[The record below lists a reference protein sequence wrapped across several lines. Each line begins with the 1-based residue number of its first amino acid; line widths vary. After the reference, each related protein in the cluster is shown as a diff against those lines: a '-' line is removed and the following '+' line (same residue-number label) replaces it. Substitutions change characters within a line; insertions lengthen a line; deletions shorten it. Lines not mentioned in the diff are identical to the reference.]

1 MKAAARAPAPTP
13 ETPRP
18 SPAPARAAPAS
29 SARRP
34 AASGPPALRLAE
46 STPAPVAAPASQ
58 AVTPAPAPAP
68 ALGSPQ
74 SRRSQEPKRD
84 EGLFD
89 KVVWGLVRQFAP
101 DLEPIMRDGIVGWL
115 QDQIAAAIS
124 RLVDTLTAPIRAV
137 TGVAATLT
145 TVFQSLVEW
154 MQEAAAKIA
163 KGDCTSIT
171 EAAEK
176 IEQVVSGVLSVVSDK
191 IKELA
196 KKVSDFFGGLWN
208 RFGAPIWEMLKEIGG
223 EVWARIQALGQ
234 KLWDSTQ
241 KIRDAGQDAWQ
252 WVKDRLGIG
261 EGPEGQNGLLQWVKA
276 KADEAWKWL
285 KPRIEPYKKQL
296 AVIAGIVLL
305 LSPAGPLLLAAGAVV
320 GLMYGIRWIRQY
332 LRSRA
337 DLIAQRGVLEGVI
350 IPGLMQGIAMVTGAL
365 KSAAAS
371 VSTRLGD
378 VVGAI
383 GQFAGSL
390 ASSLL
395 EFAKQFIEWVGQQF
409 LALSKWATEKL
420 NTLVEWVTTGMA
432 RLKAWLQP
440 ALDALHKVSEVVTDI
455 ARIPVLVASE
465 AWQKIPACL
474 RDPFVNFLINQV
486 LKRIPLFKQITEVL
500 PAMWQK
506 IKTTA
511 LSLLRKVFIEGKLKE
526 AALDVL
532 VLLLEAL
539 EVPLDLIKT
548 VITRGLDSIDLILE
562 KPLEFLAKMLGAVKL
577 GIFQFGERIVQHLLS
592 GLQNWIFAAATKAG
606 LTPPTELS
614 FPAVFEFILQ
624 VLDVTVDRVLERL
637 EKRIGPEKTK
647 AIRKVLTIMAK
658 VWEWVSTLLNEGP
671 AGVWKKLLGQLGD
684 LWGSVLT
691 TAVGYITKTVT
702 KVALEKVLALVAGGP
717 IGVVINGIVAI
728 WKALQT
734 FAKYFK
740 KILEIMNVVFDTIA
754 DIARGAIAGAANMV
768 ENLMGRSLPIILA
781 FLANQI
787 GLGDL
792 SERIKVVLEAI
803 RAKVADA
810 IDWLI
815 DKALAIGGAILG
827 LIKAGVA
834 KVVDWWKA
842 GKKFMF
848 GGEEHTLK
856 FQGEGPDA
864 ELMVESTPKVLEEFL
879 KERKQEPFSPDEKK
893 ALEAIE
899 VEKKKIDKL
908 KKNTGGSFGKA
919 DGEAIQASF
928 EKIAELLPKL
938 GGGKLPASDVEWTPK
953 SVLRDHVGEE
963 MVASPLS
970 LEPGG
975 NAGSQPFEESKLWL
989 AVNRRP
995 MTYVQGHLL
1004 NHHVHGPGNKDNLVP
1019 ITRSANT
1026 QMEASF
1032 ETHVKKAVLSER
1044 KVVEYIVKVKFT
1056 PPKPKRNALDAENE
1070 LPSEIRFEGH
1080 EMKKVRGKWEADTSK
1095 PLFGSGDTTI
1105 ENDLGPD
1112 RDIGIGRE
1120 YINLSDATPGELQ
1133 KIPGITAD
1141 LAEKIRRLRLARD
1154 DDEPFHRYEDLAPAG
1169 VSQALIDKLRDD
1181 KYVLLYEGA

>member
-1 MKAAARAPAPTP
+1 V
-13 ETPRP
+13 
-18 SPAPARAAPAS
+18 PAPARTSPAQ

-46 STPAPVAAPASQ
+46 PPPAPVAAPTPQ

-68 ALGSPQ
+68 TLAAPQ
-74 SRRSQEPKRD
+74 SPRAQAKRE

-89 KVVWGLVRQFAP
+89 IFVRGLVRQFAP
-101 DLEPIMRDGIVGWL
+101 DLEEIIRDGILGWL
-115 QDQIAAAIS
+115 QNQIAAAIS
-124 RLVDTLTAPIRAV
+124 RLVNTLFAPIRAV

-145 TVFQSLVEW
+145 TLFQSLVEW

-163 KGDCTSIT
+163 KGDCSSIT

-208 RFGAPIWEMLKEIGG
+208 RFGAPIWETLKAIGG
-223 EVWARIQALGQ
+223 EAWARIQALGQ
-234 KLWDSTQ
+234 KLWDSTE
-241 KIRDAGQDAWQ
+241 KIREAGEDAWK

-261 EGPEGQNGLLQWVKA
+261 EGAEGHNGLLQWVKA
-276 KADEAWKWL
+276 KAEEAWKWL
-285 KPRIEPYKKQL
+285 APRIDPYKKQL
-296 AVIAGIVLL
+296 AAIATTVLL
-305 LSPAGPLLLAAGAVV
+305 LSPAGPILLAAGAVV

-350 IPGLMQGIAMVTGAL
+350 IPGLMQGIAAVTGAL
-365 KSAAAS
+365 KGAAAS

-395 EFAKQFIEWVGQQF
+395 DFAKQFIEWIGEQF

-420 NTLVEWVTTGMA
+420 NKLVEWVTTGMA

-455 ARIPVLVASE
+455 VKIPVLVASA
-465 AWQKIPACL
+465 AWHKIPACL

-511 LSLLRKVFIEGKLKE
+511 LSLLRKVFMEGKLKE

-539 EVPLDLIKT
+539 EVPLDLVKT
-548 VITRGLDSIDLILE
+548 VLTKGLDSIDLILD
-562 KPLEFLAKMLGAVKL
+562 KPLEFLANMLGAVKL
-577 GIFQFGERIVQHLLS
+577 GIFQFGERILEHLLS
-592 GLQNWIFAAATKAG
+592 GLQGWIFAAATKAG
-606 LTPPTELS
+606 LTPPKELS
-614 FPAVFEFILQ
+614 FQAVFEFVLQ
-624 VLDVTVDRVLERL
+624 VLDVTVDKVLERL

-647 AIRKVLTIMAK
+647 VIRKVLTVMAK

-684 LWGSVLT
+684 LWGSLLT
-691 TAVGYITKTVT
+691 TASGYITKTVT
-702 KVALEKVLALVAGGP
+702 KIALEKVLALVAGGP

-740 KILEIMNVVFDTIA
+740 QILEIMNVVFDTIA

-768 ENLMGRSLPIILA
+768 ENLMDRSLPVILA

-792 SERIKVVLEAI
+792 SERIKVVLEEI
-803 RAKVADA
+803 RAKVAEA

-815 DKALAIGGAILG
+815 DKALAIGGAVLG
-827 LIKAGVA
+827 LIKAGIA
-834 KVVDWWKA
+834 KVTEWWKA

-856 FQGEGPDA
+856 FEGEGPAA
-864 ELMVESTPKVLEEFL
+864 ELMVQSTPKVLADFL
-879 KERKQEPFSPDEKK
+879 KERKQKKITEAQQK
-893 ALEAIE
+893 ALDDIE
-899 VEKKKIDKL
+899 EEKRTIDRIKKK
-908 KKNTGGSFGKA
+908 TGGSFGKE
-919 DGEAIQASF
+919 DGDTIMKAF
-928 EKIAELLPKL
+928 EKIADRLPKL
-938 GGGKLPASDVEWTPK
+938 GGGEVPRSEVKWAKTYPIKDP
-953 SVLRDHVGEE
+953 VGKK
-963 MVASPLS
+963 VTASPLS
-970 LEPGG
+970 LNPGG
-975 NAGSQPFEESKLWL
+975 NAGSQPFEESDLWI

-1004 NHHVHGPGNKDNLVP
+1004 NHHVHGPGAKYNLAP

-1026 QMEASF
+1026 QMEATF
-1032 ETHVKKAVLSER
+1032 ETHVKQAVLSER
-1044 KVVEYIVKVKFT
+1044 KVVEYIVTAEYKAH
-1056 PPKPKRNALDAENE
+1056 KPKREHLKEENE
-1070 LPSEIRFEGH
+1070 LPTAIHFEGY
-1080 EMKKVRGKWEADTSK
+1080 EMEEDKSGKWKADTKK

-1105 ENDLGPD
+1105 DNDLGPD
-1112 RDIGIGRE
+1112 RAAGIGRE
-1120 YINLSDATPGELQ
+1120 YINLSEATPKDLE
-1133 KIPGITAD
+1133 KVDGITPD
-1141 LAEKIRRLRLARD
+1141 LAQAIRNLRLKRE
-1154 DDEPFHRYEDLAPAG
+1154 DDEPFRRYEDLEEAG
-1169 VSQALIDKLRDD
+1169 VSKKLIEKLKED
-1181 KYVLLYEGA
+1181 KYVLLYEGG